1 MTYYLAYFEI
11 NQDKDFYVELYRD
24 LNYDYAL
31 FETAEAAVAAIK
43 KHLKLAIDTFSSTKN
58 KDYVKDYM
66 EELYTDSTIWELH
79 ENHPDILHIDE
90 SLGNYDINYWI
101 CKVELIKEEE
111 I

>member
-31 FETAEAAVAAIK
+31 FETAEEAVTAIK
-43 KHLKLAIDTFSSTKN
+43 KHLKLAIDTFKTSKGVE
-58 KDYVKDYM
+58 YVKDLM
-66 EELYTDSTIWELH
+66 EEIYTDPLYWELKSD
-79 ENHPDILHIDE
+79 NNILDIDE
-90 SLGNYDINYWI
+90 PLGNYDIVYWI

-111 I
+111 T